1 MPGDSNSNKPLTLVE
16 ELKLEFGFL
25 WRDPV
30 KVTPVQKWKALG
42 LLESV
47 AAVLPETVQK
57 EFVKSGLRKLN
68 DELES
73 KYRTKSFDYYEIIV
87 DAISEHAQEYLKEP
101 I

>member
-1 MPGDSNSNKPLTLVE
+1 MPNESFPSKPLSLVDE
-16 ELKLEFGFL
+16 MKLEFGFL

-30 KVTPVQKWKALG
+30 KVTPVQKWKAIC

-47 AAVLPETVQK
+47 SKGLPKTVQK
-57 EFVKSGLRKLN
+57 EFITAGMRKLN

-87 DAISEHAQEYLKEP
+87 DAISEHAQDYLKEP
-101 I
+101 T